1 MSERTNPAG
10 SEEPTTS
17 GAPAFPN
24 PAFPNPDLSGP
35 AFTSPAA
42 PSPGTTSPAS
52 PDATASTA
60 FAATPAVPA
69 QPPDGSSPQPSTAR
83 RRAGAVALVAGGVL
97 AGGILATTLSAVAD
111 SDSGSSSS
119 TQAPNTRPT
128 TPDGAIDE
136 SQPQRSD
143 EELLTGDVAASV
155 EAAALEA
162 YPGAT
167 ILRLETDSD
176 GVYEAHLVTA
186 DGQRV
191 TVEVGEDF
199 TVTGEEAMGPGG
211 MGGPGG
217 PRGHGPREG
226 VDGGTRTAPESG
238 LSTPDDDGTGD
249 DGGTGDGSTT

>member
-1 MSERTNPAG
+1 MSEHTNPAG

-17 GAPAFPN
+17 GTPASSAPAFPTPDFPS
-24 PAFPNPDLSGP
+24 PAPP
-35 AFTSPAA
+35 SPAA
-42 PSPGTTSPAS
+42 P
-52 PDATASTA
+52 DATVPMA
-60 FAATPAVPA
+60 FAAAPAAPPL
-69 QPPDGSSPQPSTAR
+69 PPDGPSPQPSKAR

-111 SDSGSSSS
+111 SDTGSGSS
-119 TQAPNTRPT
+119 TQSPSDTRPT
-128 TPDGAIDE
+128 APDGTIDE

-167 ILRLETDSD
+167 ILRVESDSD

-186 DGQRV
+186 DGERV

-211 MGGPGG
+211 PGGPGG
-217 PRGHGPREG
+217 HGPRG
-226 VDGGTRTAPESG
+226 GADGGTRTAPNGG
-238 LSTPDDDGTGD
+238 LSTPDDGGTD
-249 DGGTGDGSTT
+249 DGGTDDGATTTPSSTT

>member
-17 GAPAFPN
+17 GSPTFSAP
-24 PAFPNPDLSGP
+24 D
-35 AFTSPAA
+35 FTSPGTQGPAA
-42 PSPGTTSPAS
+42 PGATTPTGF
-52 PDATASTA
+52 ATA
-60 FAATPAVPA
+60 AAAHPH
-69 QPPDGSSPQPSTAR
+69 QPDGPSPQPAKAR
-83 RRAGAVALVAGGVL
+83 RRAGAVALVAGGML
-97 AGGILATTLSAVAD
+97 AGGMLATTLSAVAD
-111 SDSGSSSS
+111 SDTGSGSS
-119 TQAPNTRPT
+119 TQAPTHTRPT
-128 TPDGAIDE
+128 APDGTIDE

-167 ILRLETDSD
+167 ILRVETDSD

-186 DGQRV
+186 EGQRV

-211 MGGPGG
+211 TGGPAG
-217 PRGHGPREG
+217 PGGHGPRG
-226 VDGGTRTAPESG
+226 GADGATRTAPDGG
-238 LSTPDDDGTGD
+238 LSTPDDGATD
-249 DGGTGDGSTT
+249 DGATTAPSSTT

>member
-17 GAPAFPN
+17 GS
-24 PAFPNPDLSGP
+24 PDFSTPDVTGP
-35 AFTSPAA
+35 AFSTPDFTNPAT
-42 PSPGTTSPAS
+42 PTPTPNM
-52 PDATASTA
+52 PDATTPST
-60 FAATPAVPA
+60 FAATPVPPP
-69 QPPDGSSPQPSTAR
+69 QPQGGPSPQPPRAR

-97 AGGILATTLSAVAD
+97 AGGILATTLSAAAD
-111 SDSGSSSS
+111 SDAGSGSS
-119 TQAPNTRPT
+119 TQAPSDARPT
-128 TPDGAIDE
+128 APDGTIDE

-143 EELLTGDVAASV
+143 EELLTGDVASSV

-167 ILRLETDSD
+167 ILRVETDSD

-199 TVTGEEAMGPGG
+199 TVTGEEAMGAGG

-217 PRGHGPREG
+217 PGGHGPREG
-226 VDGGTRTAPESG
+226 TDGGTRTAPEGG
-238 LSTPDDDGTGD
+238 LSTPDGGGTDDGAT
-249 DGGTGDGSTT
+249 TTPSSTT